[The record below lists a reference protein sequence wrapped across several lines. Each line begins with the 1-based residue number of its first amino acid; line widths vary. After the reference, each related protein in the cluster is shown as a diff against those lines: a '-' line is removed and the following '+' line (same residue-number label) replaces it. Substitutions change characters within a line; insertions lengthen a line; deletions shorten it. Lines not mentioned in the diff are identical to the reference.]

1 MRKRL
6 FSFALCFAVL
16 LGLSINSF
24 ALASTPELVNS
35 IQTPSITYFD
45 DGSSLEIV
53 LKQENI
59 TTRSSSYYVNGG
71 KYLIFRDNDQNKVWE
86 VDFDVT
92 FKVTEGVSATCTA
105 ASFSAPII
113 YDDSWRYITNSV
125 SKNGSS
131 ASGTI
136 TMKKYFLGLPIRTE
150 KPTITVTCD
159 KYGNLT

>member
-1 MRKRL
+1 M
-6 FSFALCFAVL
+6 L
-16 LGLSINSF
+16 LGISMNAVAISGNANENATATQTIIYLEDGNYIVI
-24 ALASTPELVNS
+24 TPYENS
-35 IQTPSITYFD
+35 I
-45 DGSSLEIV
+45 L
-53 LKQENI
+53 
-59 TTRSSSYYVNGG
+59 TRSTVYYKSGG
-71 KYLIFRDNDQNKVWE
+71 RIITFYDNDGNKMWQ